1 MFGIKVNTQLLPLK
15 MCYFFIFACLGPT
28 VGFLPTLARQLGYSM
43 TTYGATMTFMS
54 VIAMVLVPLSGV
66 IVDRFR
72 IKRRLFLVSIF
83 GMGVVSLLF
92 LFVPKA
98 PLDVAK
104 IELNC
109 DAHTTTMA
117 IVNENNNL
125 QTTSNVTYYTVANH
139 TSGDELITCKLNCH
153 YAEFCSAGSV
163 VNNLQTQPDLS
174 YVWMRTI
181 NESQNKFNQIDL
193 RLKPKDL
200 EQTEQKANSYVF
212 QVLSVQING
221 TQILTPTC
229 QCHLKTFCHI
239 ASCSND
245 KIMEMST
252 VTTYRGNVL
261 DLYQFWIFFGLISTH
276 WACTL
281 ISISLINPIC
291 LDTLGEK
298 SAEDYGR
305 QKCWGSVGWGGFSI
319 FIGWLVDMFSFN
331 NKKEKDYS
339 PVFYSG
345 ALIAALNLGVAKTI
359 KVVETNNSEG
369 RWKNMRGLFTKYY
382 MISFCIWSIFNTLF
396 HTIVTHF
403 LFWYMED
410 MVSANNDHGQRAW
423 LKTLQGLAQGI
434 QCFGGEIPFFFWS
447 GWIIRKIGYGN
458 CMAVVMGSMA
468 IRMFLYTVIWN
479 PTWIIAIELLN
490 GVSYA
495 LGYSV
500 KMSYAKKVS
509 PPDTLNTIIGFMGFF
524 DCIGDSIGSLLGGY
538 LFDTYG
544 GVWSFRFF
552 SCMAVFACFLSIV
565 TNCFGLIK
573 ESINLKENAES
584 TNTDLKITNNNTDKK
599 M

>member
-1 MFGIKVNTQLLPLK
+1 MFGIKVNTKLLPLK
-15 MCYFFIFACLGPT
+15 MCYFLIFAYLGPMI
-28 VGFLPTLARQLGYSM
+28 GFLPTIARQLGYSM

-54 VIAMVLVPLSGV
+54 VISMVLVPLSGV

-72 IKRRLFLVSIF
+72 IKKRLFLVSMF
-83 GMGVVSLLF
+83 GIGVVSLLF
-92 LFVPKA
+92 SFVPKA

-104 IELNC
+104 IELKC
-109 DAHTTTMA
+109 DAQTTTMTV
-117 IVNENNNL
+117 VNENNNL
-125 QTTSNVTYYTVANH
+125 QTTSNVTYYTAA
-139 TSGDELITCKLNCH
+139 SGDELITCKLNCQ
-153 YAEFCSAGSV
+153 YAELCSAAREI
-163 VNNLQTQPDLS
+163 NYLQNQSGLSDL
-174 YVWMRTI
+174 WMRAM
-181 NESQNKFNQIDL
+181 NKSQNKFNQIDL
-193 RLKPKDL
+193 TLKSKNL
-200 EQTEQKANSYVF
+200 EQVNANSYVF
-212 QVLSVQING
+212 QVLSVQIND

-229 QCHLKTFCHI
+229 QCHFKTFCHI
-239 ASCSND
+239 ANCSND
-245 KIMEMST
+245 KIMEVVT

-261 DLYQFWIFFGLISTH
+261 ELYQFWIFFGLITTL
-276 WACTL
+276 WACLL
-281 ISISLINPIC
+281 ISLSLLNPIC
-291 LDTLGEK
+291 LDTLGDK
-298 SAEDYGR
+298 SAEDFGR
-305 QKCWGSVGWGGFSI
+305 QKCWGSIGWGFFSI
-319 FIGWLVDMFSFN
+319 FIGWLVDIFSFN
-331 NKKEKDYS
+331 KKDKDYS

-345 ALIAALNLGVAKTI
+345 ALVTALNLGVIKTI
-359 KVVETNNSEG
+359 KVAETNKPEG
-369 RWKNMRGLFTKYY
+369 QWKNMRGLFTKYY

-447 GWIIRKIGYGN
+447 GWIIRRIGYGN

-468 IRMFLYTVIWN
+468 IRMYLYTVIWN

-538 LFDTYG
+538 LFDTHG

-552 SCMAVFACFLSIV
+552 SYMAVFVCFLSIV
-565 TNCFGLIK
+565 TNYFGLTK
-573 ESINLKENAES
+573 ESFNLKENAES